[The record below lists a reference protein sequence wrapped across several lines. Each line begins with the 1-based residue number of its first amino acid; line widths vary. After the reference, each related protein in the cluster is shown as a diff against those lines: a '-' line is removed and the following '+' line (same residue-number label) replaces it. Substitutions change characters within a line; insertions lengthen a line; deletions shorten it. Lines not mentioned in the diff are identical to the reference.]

1 MGLSFQNHYI
11 PSNGRDIELG
21 FEDETISSKNF
32 MEQELYPLKN
42 N

>member
-21 FEDETISSKNF
+21 FEDETISKKF
-32 MEQELYPLKN
+32 HGTELYPLKN